1 METLEIIIA
10 GIVAIAVAGGAIFTY
25 KKSKSKKVN
34 IKNVTIHGNGKV
46 VAGDDNSTHISDNT
60 INPT

>member
-25 KKSKSKKVN
+25 KKARARMLISK
-34 IKNVTIHGNGKV
+34 T
-46 VAGDDNSTHISDNT
+46 
-60 INPT
+60 

>member
-1 METLEIIIA
+1 METLEIIIG
-10 GIVAIAVAGGAIFTY
+10 GIVAIAATGGSIFTY

-34 IKNVTIHGNGKV
+34 IKNVTIHGSGKF

>member
-10 GIVAIAVAGGAIFTY
+10 GIVAIEVAGGAIFTY

-34 IKNVTIHGNGKV
+34 IKNVTIHGSGKV

>member
-10 GIVAIAVAGGAIFTY
+10 GIVGIAVTGGAIFTY

-34 IKNVTIHGNGKV
+34 IKNVTIHGSGKV

>member
-25 KKSKSKKVN
+25 KKSSNHRLLLFKYRYFA
-34 IKNVTIHGNGKV
+34 KV
-46 VAGDDNSTHISDNT
+46 VLHSVNFFR
-60 INPT
+60 

>member
-25 KKSKSKKVN
+25 KKKQEQES
-34 IKNVTIHGNGKV
+34 
-46 VAGDDNSTHISDNT
+46 
-60 INPT
+60 

>member
-10 GIVAIAVAGGAIFTY
+10 GIVTIAVTGGAIFTY
-25 KKSKSKKVN
+25 KKNKSKKVN
-34 IKNVTIHGNGKV
+34 IKNVTIHGRGKV
-46 VAGDDNSTHISDNT
+46 AAGDDNSTHISDNS

>member
-10 GIVAIAVAGGAIFTY
+10 GIVTIAIAGGAIFTY
-25 KKSKSKKVN
+25 QKNKSKKVN

-46 VAGDDNSTHISDNT
+46 VAGDDNSSHVSDNT
-60 INPT
+60 VNPT

>member
-10 GIVAIAVAGGAIFTY
+10 GVVAIAIAGGAIFTY

-34 IKNVTIHGNGKV
+34 IKNVKIHGSGKV
-46 VAGDDNSTHISDNT
+46 IAGDDNSTHISDNRT
-60 INPT
+60 NPT

>member
-1 METLEIIIA
+1 METLEIIIG
-10 GIVAIAVAGGAIFTY
+10 GIVAITVTGGAIFTY

-34 IKNVTIHGNGKV
+34 IKNVTIHGSGKV
-46 VAGDDNSTHISDNT
+46 VAGDDNSTHSSDNT